1 MKTIC
6 LVPPTQLPFISAL
19 GVKDYNHALHIHNHV
34 AQTANFS
41 EVGSFLPGI
50 KVLLQV
56 RTVPYSIASFTR
68 LSPFPLF
75 LCHLYFAFGDY

>member
-1 MKTIC
+1 MT
-6 LVPPTQLPFISAL
+6 LSA
-19 GVKDYNHALHIHNHV
+19 VSIKDYNQALQLHTRI

-56 RTVPYSIASFTR
+56 RTLPWDIIFV
-68 LSPFPLF
+68 
-75 LCHLYFAFGDY
+75 